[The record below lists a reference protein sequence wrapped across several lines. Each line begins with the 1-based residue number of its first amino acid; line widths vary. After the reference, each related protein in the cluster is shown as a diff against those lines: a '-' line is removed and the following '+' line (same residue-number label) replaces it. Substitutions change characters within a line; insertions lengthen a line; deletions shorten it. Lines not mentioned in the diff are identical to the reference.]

1 MTDLTLL
8 AEPAFAPGR
17 PAPAGLDT
25 LERAVADSLSRLKPG
40 RREADSLHTE
50 MQRLALTNAVL
61 MQLAP
66 QLSPSMVAQV
76 VAKLRPSLVID
87 EALKKTSRAHVE
99 ALAQAGIAA
108 PVLELLQSWFE
119 VTVDARVVQQQIE
132 LQRVIDS
139 LQGELAAPRNYA
151 VTAADPAQPLSAAEL
166 GQALG
171 GLTDETVRQRERAG
185 ELFSIMR
192 PGRKRGR
199 EYPAFQA
206 WPGISGQPLAKVMSA
221 LGGASG
227 TAAYGFFTSPTDLL
241 GGLTPI
247 EAMSGRLTTR
257 RGMEPSA
264 RELLKASDEERLQA
278 VIKTAQ
284 AHAAILAA

>member
-17 PAPAGLDT
+17 PARAGLDT
-25 LERAVADSLSRLKPG
+25 LERAVADTLSRLKPG
-40 RREADSLHTE
+40 QRDAAALHTE

-61 MQLAP
+61 MALAP
-66 QLSPSMVAQV
+66 QLSPSAIAGA

-87 EALKKTSRAHVE
+87 EALQRTSQAHVE
-99 ALAQAGIAA
+99 ALAQAGIAP
-108 PVLELLQSWFE
+108 PVLELLRSWFE

-132 LQRVIDS
+132 IQRVIDS
-139 LQGELAAPRNYA
+139 LQGEFATRDDA
-151 VTAADPAQPLSAAEL
+151 VATADPTQPLSAAEL

-206 WPGISGQPLAKVMSA
+206 WPGITGQPLARAMSA

-227 TAAYGFFTSPTDLL
+227 PVAYGFFTSPTDLL

-247 EAMSGRLTTR
+247 EAMLGRLTTSR
-257 RGMEPSA
+257 A
-264 RELLKASDEERLQA
+264 IDQATRELLGASDEERLQA
-278 VIKTAQ
+278 VIKAAH

>member
-1 MTDLTLL
+1 MTDLSLL

-17 PAPAGLDT
+17 PAVAGLDT

-40 RREADSLHTE
+40 RREANSLHTE

-66 QLSPSMVAQV
+66 QLSPATVAQV

-87 EALKKTSRAHVE
+87 EALKKTSQAHVK
-99 ALAQAGIAA
+99 ALAQAGIAP

-139 LQGELAAPRNYA
+139 LQGELATRDDA
-151 VTAADPAQPLSAAEL
+151 VATADPTQPLSAAEL

-206 WPGISGQPLAKVMSA
+206 WPGVTGQPLAQVMSA

-247 EAMSGRLTTR
+247 EAMLGRLTTR
-257 RGMEPSA
+257 RGIEPSA
-264 RELLKASDEERLQA
+264 RDLLNASAEERLQA

>member
-1 MTDLTLL
+1 MTDLSFL
-8 AEPAFAPGR
+8 AEPALAHGR
-17 PAPAGLDT
+17 TVLGVLDT
-25 LERAVADSLSRLKPG
+25 LERAVADSLSLVKPG
-40 RREADSLHTE
+40 RREADSLHTA

-61 MQLAP
+61 IQRAP
-66 QLSPSMVAQV
+66 QLSPSTVARV
-76 VAKLRPSLVID
+76 VARLRPSLVID
-87 EALKKTSRAHVE
+87 EALKKTSQAHVE
-99 ALAQAGIAA
+99 ALAQAGIAP

-119 VTVDARVVQQQIE
+119 VTVDVRVVQQQIE
-132 LQRVIDS
+132 LQRVIGS
-139 LQGELAAPRNYA
+139 LQGEFATRDDAI
-151 VTAADPAQPLSAAEL
+151 TTADPSKPLSAAEL
-166 GQALG
+166 GRALG

-206 WPGISGQPLAKVMSA
+206 WQGITGQPLAQVMLA

-247 EAMSGRLTTR
+247 EAMLGRLTSR
-257 RGMEPSA
+257 RAIEPSA
-264 RELLKASDEERLQA
+264 RDLLSASAEERLQA

-284 AHAAILAA
+284 AHAASLAA

>member
-1 MTDLTLL
+1 MTDLSFL
-8 AEPAFAPGR
+8 AEPALAHGR
-17 PAPAGLDT
+17 TVLGVLDT
-25 LERAVADSLSRLKPG
+25 LERAVADSLSLVKPG
-40 RREADSLHTE
+40 RREADSLHTA

-61 MQLAP
+61 MQRAP
-66 QLSPSMVAQV
+66 QLSPSTVARV
-76 VAKLRPSLVID
+76 VARLRPSLVID
-87 EALKKTSRAHVE
+87 EALKKTSQAHVE
-99 ALAQAGIAA
+99 ALAQAGIAP

-119 VTVDARVVQQQIE
+119 VTVDVRVVQQQIE
-132 LQRVIDS
+132 LQRVIGS
-139 LQGELAAPRNYA
+139 LQGEFATRDDAI
-151 VTAADPAQPLSAAEL
+151 TTADPSEPLSAAEL
-166 GQALG
+166 GRTLG

-206 WPGISGQPLAKVMSA
+206 WQGITGQPLAQVMLA

-247 EAMSGRLTTR
+247 EAMLGSLTSR
-257 RGMEPSA
+257 RAIEPSA
-264 RELLKASDEERLQA
+264 RDLLSASAEERLQA

-284 AHAAILAA
+284 AHAASLAA

>member
-17 PAPAGLDT
+17 PAREGLDK
-25 LERAVADSLSRLKPG
+25 LERAVADTLARLKPG
-40 RREADSLHTE
+40 RRDAASLHTE

-66 QLSPSMVAQV
+66 HLSTSTVAEV

-87 EALKKTSRAHVE
+87 EALKKTSQVHVE
-99 ALAQAGIAA
+99 ALARAGIAA

-119 VTVDARVVQQQIE
+119 VTVDARVVQHQIE
-132 LQRVIDS
+132 LQRAIDG
-139 LQGELAAPRNYA
+139 LQGELTTSEDVVA
-151 VTAADPAQPLSAAEL
+151 TADPTESLSAAEL

-185 ELFSIMR
+185 ELFSILR

-206 WPGISGQPLAKVMSA
+206 WQGIAGQPMSKVMSA
-221 LGGASG
+221 LGGASS

-241 GGLTPI
+241 GGVTPI
-247 EAMSGRLTTR
+247 EAMLGRLTTPR
-257 RGMEPSA
+257 RIDPSA
-264 RELLKASDEERLQA
+264 RALLDASDEERLQA
-278 VIKTAQ
+278 VIKAAQ

>member
-1 MTDLTLL
+1 MTDLSLL

-17 PAPAGLDT
+17 PALAGLDT

-40 RREADSLHTE
+40 RRGADSLHAE

-66 QLSPSMVAQV
+66 LLSPSTVAQV
-76 VAKLRPSLVID
+76 VARLRPSLVID
-87 EALKKTSRAHVE
+87 EALKKTSQAHVD
-99 ALAQAGIAA
+99 ALAQAGIAP
-108 PVLELLQSWFE
+108 PVLELLQSWFD

-139 LQGELAAPRNYA
+139 LQGELAAPREDAIN
-151 VTAADPAQPLSAAEL
+151 AADPTQPLSAAEL

-171 GLTDETVRQRERAG
+171 GLTDETVRQRERAS

-206 WPGISGQPLAKVMSA
+206 WPGISGQPLAQVMSA

-247 EAMSGRLTTR
+247 EAMLGRLTTR
-257 RGMEPSA
+257 RAIEPSA
-264 RELLKASDEERLQA
+264 RELLDASDEERLRA